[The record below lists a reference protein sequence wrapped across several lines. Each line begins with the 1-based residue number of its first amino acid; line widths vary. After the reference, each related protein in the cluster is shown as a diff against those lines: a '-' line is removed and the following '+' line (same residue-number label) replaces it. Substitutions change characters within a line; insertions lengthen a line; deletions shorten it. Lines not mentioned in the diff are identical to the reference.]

1 MKDLFKNF
9 IKNVK
14 NYVDYIMKV
23 NFRELFINVVI
34 LLCIVILS
42 ALVFAPVELVR
53 DIIRSFIVIYI
64 PFDGTISLL
73 YNWVFYLLSSIIF
86 VITFMFLFNKRFANM
101 DMFKKQVAEDLDKT
115 KNSDN
120 KSKEKESKK
129 DDDLDLP
136 KTKN

>member
-53 DIIRSFIVIYI
+53 DIIRSFIVIYT